1 MNQRLALYVALAAA
15 LLPMFALLPLGAVWL
30 YQQGW
35 LLTWLL
41 LAAALGSATYGLAR
55 WLGRAPAVATEDTGP
70 ISGPNP
76 DFSPLDEAAWASVQ
90 ALARDVDA
98 DIIFDRSR
106 LLDTA
111 RTTIEAVAQH
121 YHPQTAHPVWH
132 FTLPE
137 LFLLSERVS
146 GRLRKVLL
154 EQVPASHLV
163 RVGDAVRLWAYKPL
177 AVRGAQVFRG
187 LNLVW
192 RVTRLVN
199 PGSALLAEA
208 RERLVGAALGD
219 AGAWLKNRGAR
230 LWVEEVGRAAIEI
243 YSGRLGIDAAALI
256 AADQAPAGIST
267 PAPPGP
273 VRILV
278 AGQTNAGKSSL
289 VNVLLE
295 QRAAGVDALPLTA
308 VAESH
313 QLIREGSTE
322 ALLMDSPG
330 LSSAA
335 DIDALVALA
344 WEADALLW
352 VTAGHRAD
360 RALDRTALDAIRDR
374 FAAEPRRRQP
384 PLRVVVTHLDRLSPA
399 REWAP
404 PYDLN
409 SPVGAKAQ
417 AMRAALDSV
426 AADLAVDPERLLPV
440 RLQNEAQRYNTEL
453 LWPAVLA
460 DLEDAERARTLRL
473 ALRADTRR
481 WRQLLEQARHA
492 GRTLW
497 REAGS

>member
-1 MNQRLALYVALAAA
+1 MNHRLALYLALTAA
-15 LLPMFALLPLGAVWL
+15 LLPMLALLPLGALWL

-35 LLTWLL
+35 LMAWLL
-41 LAAALGSATYGLAR
+41 LAAALGGVTYGVAW
-55 WLGRAPAVATEDTGP
+55 WLGRQEQVETEDAGP

-76 DFSPLDEAAWASVQ
+76 DFSPLDEAAWNSVE

-98 DIIFDRSR
+98 DIIFDRGR
-106 LLDTA
+106 MLDVA
-111 RTTIEAVAQH
+111 RETIDAVAQH
-121 YHPQTAHPVWH
+121 YHPQRPHPVWH

-154 EQVPASHLV
+154 DQVPGSHIV
-163 RVGDAVRLWAYKPL
+163 RVGDAVRLWTYKPL
-177 AVRGAQVFRG
+177 AVRGARVFRG
-187 LNLVW
+187 LNMVW

-219 AGAWLKNRGAR
+219 AGTWLKHRGAR

-243 YSGRLGIDAAALI
+243 YSGRLSVDAAAMA
-256 AADQAPAGIST
+256 AADEGPPGLTET
-267 PAPPGP
+267 PPPGP

-295 QRAAGVDALPLTA
+295 QRAAGVDTLPLTA
-308 VAESH
+308 ATESH
-313 QLIREGSTE
+313 QLIREGEVE

-330 LSSAA
+330 LASEA
-335 DIDALVALA
+335 DVEAVVALA
-344 WEADALLW
+344 FEADALLW

-360 RALDRTALDAIRDR
+360 RALDRLALDAIRDR

-384 PLRVVVTHLDRLSPA
+384 PLWVVVTHLDRLSPA

-409 SPVGAKAQ
+409 APEGAKAKV
-417 AMRAALDSV
+417 MRAALDSI
-426 AADLAVDPERLLPV
+426 AADLAVAPERLLPV

-460 DLEDAERARTLRL
+460 DLEVAERARALRL
-473 ALRADTRR
+473 ALSADSRR
-481 WRQLLEQARHA
+481 WRQLLEQARQA